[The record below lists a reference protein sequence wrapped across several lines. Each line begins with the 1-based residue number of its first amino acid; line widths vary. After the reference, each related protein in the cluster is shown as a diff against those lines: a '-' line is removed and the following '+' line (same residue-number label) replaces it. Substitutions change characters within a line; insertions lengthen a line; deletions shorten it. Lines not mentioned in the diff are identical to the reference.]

1 MKNPVLGALKLGA
14 WGREK
19 ENLTWVNGIFL
30 ETKGMVKVTLNPFQK
45 VYVMCTQRDS
55 LSSKSKIK
63 HEGEPFGISISI
75 FVRERKSP

>member
-1 MKNPVLGALKLGA
+1 
-14 WGREK
+14 
-19 ENLTWVNGIFL
+19 
-30 ETKGMVKVTLNPFQK
+30 
-45 VYVMCTQRDS
+45 VYSRDS